1 MMPPSPTSFSRRTC
15 AGLALAVAGLALI
28 LSSGCSG
35 DSAEGPVADST
46 MVPLLIDLHLF
57 RARSTFRE
65 RRELSDSIFVARDSI
80 FARRGVSREQMQEM
94 MNVYARN
101 PERYTDLYTT
111 VIDSLNALRVS
122 LSRANR
128 DSSLLDSLI
137 RHPPPGAL
145 PSP

>member
-1 MMPPSPTSFSRRTC
+1 
-15 AGLALAVAGLALI
+15 
-28 LSSGCSG
+28 
-35 DSAEGPVADST
+35 
-46 MVPLLIDLHLF
+46 
-57 RARSTFRE
+57 
-65 RRELSDSIFVARDSI
+65 
-80 FARRGVSREQMQEM
+80 
-94 MNVYARN
+94 VYARN

-137 RHPPPGAL
+137 HHPPPGAL